1 MAVEIEY
8 KYLVKNDNFK
18 DMARSNTHIKQGYLS
33 REPQRTVRVR
43 VRDGK
48 GYLAVKTENRG
59 ASRNEF
65 EYEIP
70 IADAYQMLEICLPPI
85 IDKTRY
91 LVPFAGHVWEVDEFH
106 SEREGLVTAEIELE
120 SEEETYDLPSFIGED
135 VTGNPKYYNSNL

>member
-18 DMARSNTHIKQGYLS
+18 DKARSKTHIKQGYLS

-48 GYLAVKTENRG
+48 GYLAVKTKNRG

-106 SEREGLVTAEIELE
+106 CEREGLVTAEIELE
-120 SEEETYDLPSFIGED
+120 SEEETYDLPPFIGED
-135 VTGNPKYYNSNL
+135 VTGNPQYYNSNL